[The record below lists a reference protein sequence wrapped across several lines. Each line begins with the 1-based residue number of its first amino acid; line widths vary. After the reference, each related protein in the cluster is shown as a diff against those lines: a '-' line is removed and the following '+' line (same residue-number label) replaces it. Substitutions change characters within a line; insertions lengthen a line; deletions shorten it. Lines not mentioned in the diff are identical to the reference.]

1 MQLIAL
7 QGAIP
12 AVTSMFPQILV
23 VSGHSAFVMRNGLF
37 ALAIVPL
44 GLLFGARYGVS
55 GVAAAWFLLL
65 PLVRGPLFWRTR
77 ATIGLS
83 TRRLARTLWPAA
95 SSVIVMAAAVFT
107 LSTAL
112 APRISTMPLFAS
124 KVMIGA
130 LAYGGML
137 ALAHRD
143 RVREVIGALRA
154 MRARP
159 VPADDSSSDSSSIG
173 PP

>member
-1 MQLIAL
+1 
-7 QGAIP
+7 
-12 AVTSMFPQILV
+12 
-23 VSGHSAFVMRNGLF
+23 
-37 ALAIVPL
+37 
-44 GLLFGARYGVS
+44 
-55 GVAAAWFLLL
+55 
-65 PLVRGPLFWRTR
+65 
-77 ATIGLS
+77 
-83 TRRLARTLWPAA
+83 
-95 SSVIVMAAAVFT
+95 
-107 LSTAL
+107 
-112 APRISTMPLFAS
+112 
-124 KVMIGA
+124 MIGA